1 MILFEIRD
9 YLRKHKNVSL
19 GQLCEYFK
27 SDEGAME
34 EMLGVWSRKGK
45 LKTIQT
51 TRLCGGCSEKKC
63 ERDRLFQWIE
73 A

>member
-1 MILFEIRD
+1 
-9 YLRKHKNVSL
+9 
-19 GQLCEYFK
+19 
-27 SDEGAME
+27 
-34 EMLGVWSRKGK
+34 MLGVWSRKGK